1 MNTKEILKDIGL
13 RTNGEIYLGVVGPV
27 RSGKSTFIKRFIE
40 LAVLPNMS
48 DEYEVSRTKDE
59 LPQSGDG
66 KTIMTVEPKFV
77 PADGVEIKI
86 KEKYTLQE
94 FAEDV
99 LGITRN
105 SLYRKLHRGVKF
117 TKLEKDKIK
126 EVLNIDL

>member
-1 MNTKEILKDIGL
+1 MDDL
-13 RTNGEIYLGVVGPV
+13 
-27 RSGKSTFIKRFIE
+27 E
-40 LAVLPNMS
+40 LL
-48 DEYEVSRTKDE
+48 
-59 LPQSGDG
+59 
-66 KTIMTVEPKFV
+66 
-77 PADGVEIKI
+77 EIKI

-94 FAEDV
+94 FAEDI